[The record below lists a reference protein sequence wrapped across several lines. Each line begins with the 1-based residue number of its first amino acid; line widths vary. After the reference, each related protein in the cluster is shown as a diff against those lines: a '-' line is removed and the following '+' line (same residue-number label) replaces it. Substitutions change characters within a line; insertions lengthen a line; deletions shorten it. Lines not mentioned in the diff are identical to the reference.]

1 MNVQVCGLWCHRSK
15 VFKEPIESLVAIQDL
30 GLYWNGL
37 ETWFWNE
44 EVEDSQEAI
53 EDGTD
58 SGFAEG
64 RNSQEAVEYGTDS
77 GFTEGRSVK
86 SSNT

>member
-1 MNVQVCGLWCHRSK
+1 MNVHICDAMDLIK
-15 VFKEPIESLVAIQDL
+15 ESLGAVQDS
-30 GLYWNGL
+30 GLYWKGL

-44 EVEDSQEAI
+44 EVEDSQEAV
-53 EDGTD
+53 EYGTD

-64 RNSQEAVEYGTDS
+64 K
-77 GFTEGRSVK
+77 SVK